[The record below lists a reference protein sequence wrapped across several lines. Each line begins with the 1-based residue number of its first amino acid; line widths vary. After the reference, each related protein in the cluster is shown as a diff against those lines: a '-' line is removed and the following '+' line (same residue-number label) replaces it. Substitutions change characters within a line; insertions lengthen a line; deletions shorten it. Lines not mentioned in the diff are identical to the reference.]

1 VGLGGGVSSSE
12 EYRGS
17 GEAGPAAREGGGEG
31 HALGGGGGNVTLWV
45 AADYRAVYAA
55 VREAAAELG
64 GRRGVRVHVAHLG
77 GHRAQGL
84 QARLE
89 LLVYAALSYWCM
101 RH

>member
-1 VGLGGGVSSSE
+1 
-12 EYRGS
+12 
-17 GEAGPAAREGGGEG
+17 
-31 HALGGGGGNVTLWV
+31 LWV

-84 QARLE
+84 QARLS
-89 LLVYAALSYWCM
+89 LLVWRLWLY
-101 RH
+101 